1 MVLWHGRSQKIQHFR
16 RFLGTIFLALTLAL
30 ALSVTLSFGGLSWL
44 PKDAAQAQSPP
55 DSGASVSGA
64 SASSNS
70 LEDLQRQR
78 DQLDQQREAYSETE
92 QRYQKAED
100 QANESL
106 QDLSKTIQSTDSW
119 ITNAEYQ
126 LAEAE
131 RKLVRL
137 EADLEANQ
145 QDYERARM
153 GVVGRLQFMQRQQG
167 AEGWALLLQ
176 SQNLNDFLDRRYRLK
191 QVYEADRA
199 TLVSLEEKSAGL
211 VAQQQGIEQQKNAIA
226 LLRQQLLV
234 SRDQYT
240 AQAQQQSELMS
251 RLQENKGAL
260 AAAVNQLETD
270 SDEIT
275 ALILERLAVSDSAD
289 EKISREEALRTAR
302 ASGRMIKPTDGPI
315 TSNFGNRYHPVL
327 GYSRFHA
334 GTDFGAATGTPIR
347 AAETGIVI
355 FAGWYGGY
363 GNAVILD
370 HGDRITTLYGHAS
383 RLYVAEGNTVRK
395 GETIA
400 AIGTT
405 GLSTGPH
412 LHFEVRR
419 AGEPVDPLNYL

>member
-1 MVLWHGRSQKIQHFR
+1 MMVLRYERSQKIWHLR
-16 RFLGTIFLALTLAL
+16 RFLSILFLTLAL
-30 ALSVTLSFGGLSWL
+30 LLLLAFGGLSSL
-44 PKDAAQAQSPP
+44 LNQAVQAQSP
-55 DSGASVSGA
+55 VS
-64 SASSNS
+64 STSNTS
-70 LEDLQRQR
+70 IEDLQQQR
-78 DQLDQQREAYSETE
+78 DQLDQQREAYSETD

-106 QDLSKTIQSTDSW
+106 RDLSKTIQSTDAW
-119 ITNAEYQ
+119 ITNTEYQ

-131 RKLVRL
+131 RRLAQL
-137 EADLEANQ
+137 EADLETNQ
-145 QDYERARM
+145 QTYESARM
-153 GVVGRLQFMQRQQG
+153 AVVGRLQFMQRQQG
-167 AEGWALLLQ
+167 SAGWALLLQ

-191 QVYEADRA
+191 QVYEADRV
-199 TLVSLEEKSAGL
+199 TLAGLEDQSVGL

-240 AQAQQQSELMS
+240 AQAQQQTDLMS
-251 RLQENKGAL
+251 RLQENRGAL
-260 AAAVNQLETD
+260 AAAINQLETD

-275 ALILERLAVSDSAD
+275 ALILERVAASGAAD
-289 EKISREEALRTAR
+289 EKIAREEALRAAR
-302 ASGRMIKPTDGPI
+302 TSGKMLKPTDGPI
-315 TSNFGNRYHPVL
+315 TSNFGSRFHPVL

-370 HGDRITTLYGHAS
+370 HGDNITTLYGHAS
-383 RLYVAEGNTVRK
+383 RLYASEGDTVRK

-400 AIGTT
+400 AIGST

>member
-44 PKDAAQAQSPP
+44 PKDAAQAQSPS

-191 QVYEADRA
+191 QVYTADRVM
-199 TLVSLEEKSAGL
+199 LVDLDAHSAEI
-211 VAQQQGIEQQKNAIA
+211 VAQQ
-226 LLRQQLLV
+226 
-234 SRDQYT
+234 
-240 AQAQQQSELMS
+240 
-251 RLQENKGAL
+251 
-260 AAAVNQLETD
+260 
-270 SDEIT
+270 
-275 ALILERLAVSDSAD
+275 
-289 EKISREEALRTAR
+289 
-302 ASGRMIKPTDGPI
+302 
-315 TSNFGNRYHPVL
+315 
-327 GYSRFHA
+327 
-334 GTDFGAATGTPIR
+334 
-347 AAETGIVI
+347 
-355 FAGWYGGY
+355 
-363 GNAVILD
+363 
-370 HGDRITTLYGHAS
+370 
-383 RLYVAEGNTVRK
+383 EG
-395 GETIA
+395 
-400 AIGTT
+400 
-405 GLSTGPH
+405 
-412 LHFEVRR
+412 
-419 AGEPVDPLNYL
+419 